1 MEFAD
6 PRVAPDNSS
15 PLYPS
20 DWLQGLDN
28 NNTIRTILNETS
40 KWKNAEG
47 TPSQD
52 NPGNYKIQIIMHY
65 TEKIKLCR
73 VGDNFVLEVALKSSG
88 EHPNAVVDKETSMV
102 KLSDLHPV
110 IFRMIDLTC

>member
-1 MEFAD
+1 MEFSD
-6 PRVAPDNSS
+6 PRVAPTTTS
-15 PLYPS
+15 PQYPS
-20 DWLQGLDN
+20 DWLQGVDDD
-28 NNTIRTILNETS
+28 TIRTILNDTS
-40 KWKNAEG
+40 RWVADIDGEK
-47 TPSQD
+47 
-52 NPGNYKIQIIMHY
+52 KIQIIMHY